1 MEEIKFQKVIDY
13 IEENMTEEL
22 SCSAIAAMMAVSEA
36 DLQRSFKLI
45 TGITISEYI
54 RNRRLTCAALAIKND
69 NQKVLDVALQYG
81 YQTSESF
88 SKAFK
93 QFHGCTPMEVKNAGC
108 NVRYFNPIV
117 IKLAKRGGTITSY
130 EPYQEKADS
139 VMAYYDSSDEE
150 NRLTR
155 SKHAYIEYFV
165 TMKYFEKTIPR
176 NSRVLDCCAGA
187 GAYAFALATDH
198 HVVATDLSS
207 NNINKIKEQQKKT
220 PLLEGVFQQDVCDLN
235 CFEDESFDVVLCMG
249 ALYHIF
255 DEEMRIRAIQ
265 ECKRVCK
272 KGGILV
278 FAYLNKWG
286 SFYNGMINNLK
297 SMELLYHEYE
307 SGNNEDIFYRTTGE
321 EIYRLCKQQELQCL
335 YNVGVDHL
343 SFLASE
349 KIDAMD
355 DAEYQKL
362 LKYQLEASSQPEIA
376 GVSLHGLWI
385 GRK

>member
-1 MEEIKFQKVIDY
+1 M
-13 IEENMTEEL
+13 
-22 SCSAIAAMMAVSEA
+22 
-36 DLQRSFKLI
+36 
-45 TGITISEYI
+45 
-54 RNRRLTCAALAIKND
+54 
-69 NQKVLDVALQYG
+69 
-81 YQTSESF
+81 
-88 SKAFK
+88 
-93 QFHGCTPMEVKNAGC
+93 
-108 NVRYFNPIV
+108 
-117 IKLAKRGGTITSY
+117 
-130 EPYQEKADS
+130 
-139 VMAYYDSSDEE
+139 
-150 NRLTR
+150 
-155 SKHAYIEYFV
+155 
-165 TMKYFEKTIPR
+165 
-176 NSRVLDCCAGA
+176 
-187 GAYAFALATDH
+187 
-198 HVVATDLSS
+198 ATDLSS

-307 SGNNEDIFYRTTGE
+307 SGNSEDIFYRTTGE